1 MMKRM
6 VAFLVVSSF
15 CMNSNLRAMDVY
27 NAMSNAI
34 VNFGTLLETPDNLPV
49 IGKLTNLLPFG
60 MLATA
65 CKQYPGQ
72 TMIVCAGLL
81 YYVLSCKDSILQRLG
96 FKQARNVAN
105 DDTLFI
111 FDGDDEDDAEEQM
124 EAEDELLNDD
134 FDDWNKKDQ
143 QPPFVEII
151 KNKSEIKFI

>member
-1 MMKRM
+1 MKRM
-6 VAFLVVSSF
+6 IAFLVLSSF
-15 CMNSNLRAMDVY
+15 CISDNLRAMDVY
-27 NAMSNAI
+27 NAMSNAV
-34 VNFGTLLETPDNLPV
+34 VNFGTLIEQPDNLPV

-81 YYVLSCKDSILQRLG
+81 YYILSCKESILQRLG
-96 FKQARNVAN
+96 FKRASRVTS

-111 FDGDDEDDAEEQM
+111 FDGDDEEDAEEQM
-124 EAEDELLNDD
+124 ETEDELLNDD

-143 QPPFVEII
+143 QPSFVEAI
-151 KNKSEIKFI
+151 KNKSEIKFL